1 MIQSKEQRKN
11 LYFSLML
18 ILFLFYYSYR
28 YILQVND
35 NITSAYVYTDTPEI
49 LKWIKYILFAI
60 LLLLSFL
67 NDRKIHLE
75 RENWIIKLP
84 MLFLF
89 VQCTI
94 YGIMIRNQPIL
105 TFAIM
110 LIPMFLYPTENQ
122 IPKQESTEKIL
133 DVFWYYTTIYEFIQ
147 IILYYTIERVP
158 ALAFPHY
165 GSLMAI
171 RYGGAMDDPNG
182 YATVLIFF
190 IFWFLMQKTSVKSMI
205 RLVITLFMLVFTWS
219 GTGYLAL
226 IVTAILFFL
235 MRIKDKAVIK
245 KYLIFAGIAVILIL
259 GCFIYDSQMIPSI
272 FQYIIRG
279 KGGSMEMHFKSWDV
293 SMLDAK
299 TWLGIHPVC
308 LTYGEVGYIRLLEIG
323 GIPSVIAFLIMSV
336 GGLFRMSHRIN
347 DIDDKQKPML
357 YGALAYMLAFLVS
370 MLNLPKIVN
379 FDCMGLFTVCLIL
392 VMTGRDNKQN
402 KEGLSTNV

>member
-49 LKWIKYILFAI
+49 IKWIKYILFAI

-89 VQCTI
+89 AQCTV
-94 YGIMIRNQPIL
+94 YGILIRNQPIL

-122 IPKQESTEKIL
+122 IPKQESAEKIL

-147 IILYYTIERVP
+147 IILFYTIGRVP
-158 ALAFPHY
+158 ALAFPHQ
-165 GSLMAI
+165 GTIMAI

-182 YATVLIFF
+182 YATILIFF
-190 IFWFLMQKTSVKSMI
+190 IFWFLMQKGSVKSYI
-205 RLVITLFMLVFTWS
+205 RLAITLFMLVFTWS
-219 GTGYLAL
+219 GTGYLAF
-226 IVTAILFFL
+226 IATILVFFL
-235 MRIKDKAVIK
+235 LRIRDKAVVK
-245 KYLIFAGIAVILIL
+245 KYGFIACVLLVVAIPAILIAGQTIL
-259 GCFIYDSQMIPSI
+259 EFIQRFVNKKSYSV
-272 FQYIIRG
+272 G
-279 KGGSMEMHFKSWDV
+279 LHMESWDL
-293 SMLDAK
+293 SGLDIK
-299 TWLGIHPVC
+299 TWLGIHPV
-308 LTYGEVGYIRLLEIG
+308 TVISRGEMGYFRLLEIG
-323 GIPSVIAFLIMSV
+323 GVPAVAAFLVMAIS
-336 GGLFRMSHRIN
+336 GLVRMNKKITESCE
-347 DIDDKQKPML
+347 QSKPML
-357 YGALAYMLAFLVS
+357 YGMLAYMIAFLAA
-370 MLNLPKIVN
+370 MFNLPKIIN
-379 FDCMGLFTVCLIL
+379 FDAMGLFTVCLIFA
-392 VMTGRDNKQN
+392 MMNK
-402 KEGLSTNV
+402 GHTANV